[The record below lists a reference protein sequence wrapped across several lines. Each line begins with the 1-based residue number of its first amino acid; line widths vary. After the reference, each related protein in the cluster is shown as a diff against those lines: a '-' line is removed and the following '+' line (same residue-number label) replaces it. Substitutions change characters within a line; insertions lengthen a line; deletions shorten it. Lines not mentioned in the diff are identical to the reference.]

1 VYVGDILDFSRFC
14 LINQINGTGKDL
26 PHVLKNN
33 SVSMME
39 AHVTHGHVADVY
51 VDLLRASVAAT
62 TVYFHE
68 VGRNFCNFVPVK

>member
-1 VYVGDILDFSRFC
+1 VYVADILDFSRFC
-14 LINQINGTGKDL
+14 LINKINGTGKDL

-39 AHVTHGHVADVY
+39 AHVTHCHVADGY
-51 VDLLRASVAAT
+51 VESSVAAT